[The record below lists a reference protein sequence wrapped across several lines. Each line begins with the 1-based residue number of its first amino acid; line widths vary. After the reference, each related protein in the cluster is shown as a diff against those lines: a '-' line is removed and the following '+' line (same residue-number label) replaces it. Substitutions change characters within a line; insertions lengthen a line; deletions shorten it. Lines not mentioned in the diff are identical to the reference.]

1 MVGEILFLPVMSLG
15 VLQHLGLDYH
25 KLHLNRVFF
34 FGGLLMHFN
43 ADKKS
48 QGLLNHDSTTFHCLI
63 QSVQFIL
70 SSMKGKTIFHD
81 SSEGGRETLISLPP
95 EKPVGGGF
103 SGRTKMKTELD
114 IKEVRHSMCKIHPLS
129 LSLPYKFTLFP

>member
-1 MVGEILFLPVMSLG
+1 
-15 VLQHLGLDYH
+15 
-25 KLHLNRVFF
+25 
-34 FGGLLMHFN
+34 MHFN
-43 ADKKS
+43 ADEIS
-48 QGLLNHDSTTFHCLI
+48 TGLLNHDSTTVHCLI

-81 SSEGGRETLISLPP
+81 SSEGGRGNAPGRTLIGLPP

-114 IKEVRHSMCKIHPLS
+114 IKEV
-129 LSLPYKFTLFP
+129 